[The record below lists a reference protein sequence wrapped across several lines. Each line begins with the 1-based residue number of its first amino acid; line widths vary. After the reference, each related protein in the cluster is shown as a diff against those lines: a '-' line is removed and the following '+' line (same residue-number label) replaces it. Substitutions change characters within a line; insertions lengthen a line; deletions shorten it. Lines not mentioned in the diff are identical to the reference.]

1 MKASEIRK
9 MTPEEMI
16 QKVENLKQEIFNL
29 RFQKEAGQ
37 IENPNKIRV
46 LKKDIS
52 RCMTIIQEMK

>member
-9 MTPEEMI
+9 MTSEEMV